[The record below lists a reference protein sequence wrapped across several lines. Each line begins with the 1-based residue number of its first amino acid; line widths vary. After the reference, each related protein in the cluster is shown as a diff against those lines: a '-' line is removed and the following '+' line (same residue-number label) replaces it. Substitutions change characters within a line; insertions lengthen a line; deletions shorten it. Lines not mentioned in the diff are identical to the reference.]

1 VTSTQVAELVRDAES
16 LSRVELAALISDL
29 LDLQT
34 RLAVRE
40 GRAEIDSN
48 PVVHEVGVA

>member
-1 VTSTQVAELVRDAES
+1 VTSVAVAELIRDAEC
-16 LSRVELAALISDL
+16 LSSVELAALISDL

-48 PVVHEVGVA
+48 PVIHEVGVA